1 MTTTLKPT
9 TQNLGSLR
17 RASAP
22 VIVGPWPSYAQ
33 FKNLPERDRW
43 VLYGSAKAYRDA
55 LELQG
60 LAMAE
65 SYGAFIKR
73 VCAELDL

>member
-1 MTTTLKPT
+1 MKAT
-9 TQNLGSLR
+9 NLNHPAGLR
-17 RASAP
+17 PVAP
-22 VIVGPWPSYAQ
+22 AIVGPWPSYLQ
-33 FKNLPERDRW
+33 FRNLPERARW

-65 SYGAFIKR
+65 SYDQFIKR
-73 VCAELDL
+73 VTEELDI

>member
-1 MTTTLKPT
+1 MILT
-9 TQNLGSLR
+9 NLNQPSGQRPPSP
-17 RASAP
+17 AIA
-22 VIVGPWPSYAQ
+22 GPWPSYAQ
-33 FKNLPERDRW
+33 FKHLPERQRW

-65 SYGAFIKR
+65 SYDAFIKR
-73 VCAELDL
+73 VTQELDI

>member
-1 MTTTLKPT
+1 MKAT
-9 TQNLGSLR
+9 NLNHPAGLR
-17 RASAP
+17 PIAP
-22 VIVGPWPSYAQ
+22 AIVGPWPSYAQ
-33 FKNLPERDRW
+33 FKNLPERQRW

-65 SYGAFIKR
+65 SYDDFIKR
-73 VCAELDL
+73 VTEELDI

>member
-1 MTTTLKPT
+1 MTAT
-9 TQNLGSLR
+9 NLTHPAGMR
-17 RASAP
+17 PVAQ

-33 FKNLPERDRW
+33 FKNLPERARW

-60 LAMAE
+60 LAMTE
-65 SYGAFIKR
+65 SYDAFIKR
-73 VCAELDL
+73 VTQELDI